1 MLPKVKGRSILYI
14 VKESDEI
21 KYVAR
26 NRKARYEYEIKDTF
40 EAGIALMG
48 SEVKSIRDGKVNLSD
63 AYAVVDNG
71 EVILKNLHITSYKMA
86 SEQLDPIRPRRL
98 LLHRRE
104 IRKLY
109 SATEQKGFT
118 LIPLAIYI
126 RGKLVKI
133 ELAVASGRKK
143 YDKRQAIAKA
153 EADRR
158 IKRATSRDY

>member
-1 MLPKVKGRSILYI
+1 
-14 VKESDEI
+14 VKESGEMR
-21 KYVAR
+21 YVAR

-48 SEVKSIRDGKVNLSD
+48 SEVKSIRGGKVNLSD
-63 AYAVVDNG
+63 AYAVVEHG
-71 EVILKNLHITSYKMA
+71 EVILKNLHITPYKMA

-104 IRKLY
+104 IRKLFV
-109 SATEQKGFT
+109 ATEQKGLT

-126 RGKLVKI
+126 KGRLVKI
-133 ELAVASGRKK
+133 ELAVAFGRKK

-158 IKRATSRDY
+158 MYEHKRSK

>member
-1 MLPKVKGRSILYI
+1 M
-14 VKESDEI
+14 

-26 NRKARYEYEIKDTF
+26 NRKARHEYEIKDTF

-63 AYAVVDNG
+63 AYAVVEQG
-71 EVILKNLHITSYKMA
+71 EVILKNLHITPYKMA
-86 SEQLDPIRPRRL
+86 SDRLDPIRPRRL

-109 SATEQKGFT
+109 AATEQKGLT
-118 LIPLAIYI
+118 LVPLAIYI
-126 RGKLVKI
+126 KGKLVKI
-133 ELAVASGRKK
+133 ELAVAIGRKK
-143 YDKRQAIAKA
+143 YDKRQAVAKA

>member
-1 MLPKVKGRSILYI
+1 
-14 VKESDEI
+14 VKESGEMR
-21 KYVAR
+21 YVAR

-48 SEVKSIRDGKVNLSD
+48 SEVKSIRGGKVNLSD
-63 AYAVVDNG
+63 AYAVVEHG
-71 EVILKNLHITSYKMA
+71 EVILKNLHITPYKMA

-104 IRKLY
+104 IRKLFV
-109 SATEQKGFT
+109 ATEQKGLT

-126 RGKLVKI
+126 KGRLVKI
-133 ELAVASGRKK
+133 ELAVAFGRKK

>member
-1 MLPKVKGRSILYI
+1 MR
-14 VKESDEI
+14 
-21 KYVAR
+21 YVAR

-48 SEVKSIRDGKVNLSD
+48 SEVKSIRGGKVNLSD
-63 AYAVVDNG
+63 AYAVVEHG
-71 EVILKNLHITSYKMA
+71 EVILKNLHITPYKMA

-104 IRKLY
+104 IRKLFV
-109 SATEQKGFT
+109 ATEQKGLT

-126 RGKLVKI
+126 KGRLVKI
-133 ELAVASGRKK
+133 ELAVAFGRRK